1 MTACS
6 QTLSLSGHGQRA
18 DNGQPGLPWPLY
30 LLRRMSL
37 PLNPFDNPCGSLSWF
52 CPVLSVVLLGAA
64 LLGLPRA
71 HAQPAKDTPYV
82 QRDDVRQ
89 FANELAQRHGWREA
103 WVLSVLSQARY
114 QATVTRL
121 IMPRSVATPR
131 NWSMYRAR
139 MVEPVRLK
147 AGLAFWRTHERWL
160 RRAEQRYGV
169 PPDIVL
175 GILGVE
181 SIYGQQM
188 GNLKVIDAL
197 ATLSFDFPSG
207 RSDRSAFFRTELE
220 NLLALA
226 HREQLDPIR
235 LRGSFAGAVGMPQ
248 FMPSSIAQHAVDFD
262 GDGRIDLSHS
272 AADVIGSVA
281 NYLVAHGW
289 QRGWPTHFDVMPPAD
304 PEALTTLLGPDIVP
318 LFSPQEFIDKG
329 AQLPNAGLDHPG
341 KLALVMLLNGES
353 SPSYV
358 AGTSN
363 FYVITRY
370 NWSSY
375 YAMAVISLGEALRR
389 ARGSD
394 AAGAV

>member
-1 MTACS
+1 MSMTLKPLDRL
-6 QTLSLSGHGQRA
+6 QDSLSRCRRA
-18 DNGQPGLPWPLY
+18 
-30 LLRRMSL
+30 
-37 PLNPFDNPCGSLSWF
+37 LSAG
-52 CPVLSVVLLGAA
+52 LLGAVI
-64 LLGLPRA
+64 LTPLSGQ
-71 HAQPAKDTPYV
+71 AQPVNDTPYA
-82 QRDDVRQ
+82 QREDVRQ
-89 FANELAQRHGWREA
+89 FATDLAQRRGWPEA
-103 WVLSVLSQARY
+103 WVLSVLSKARY

-121 IMPRSVATPR
+121 IMPSSVATPKD
-131 NWSMYRAR
+131 WFTYRTR

-147 AGLAFWRTHERWL
+147 TGLAFWQAHDRWL

-175 GILGVE
+175 GIVGVE
-181 SIYGQQM
+181 SIYGRQM
-188 GNLKVIDAL
+188 GRLKVIDAL

-220 NLLALA
+220 SLLALA
-226 HREQLDPIR
+226 RREQIDPMR
-235 LRGSFAGAVGMPQ
+235 LKGSFAGAVGMPQ
-248 FMPSSIAQHAVDFD
+248 FMPSSIEQHAVDFD
-262 GDGRIDLSHS
+262 SDGHIDLSHS

-289 QRGWPTHFDVMPPAD
+289 QRDWPTHFEVTPPAE
-304 PEALTTLLGPDIVP
+304 PQALTALLGPDIVP
-318 LFSPQEFIDKG
+318 LFSPQEFVDKG
-329 AQLPNAGLDHPG
+329 AWLPSTALDHPG
-341 KLALVMLLNGES
+341 KLALVKLLNGES
-353 SPSYV
+353 APSYV

-394 AAGAV
+394 VAGAL